1 MRAYDFIDESRGLFG
16 RRTGDQF
23 ASDDG
28 EVLTFQSLQL
38 YPEVDYDSSVRG
50 YASEEEMLGEIQ
62 VIQDH
67 YQTEI
72 EWVNNPG
79 YGTSAFAI
87 AILLDQ
93 EQVPTLWG
101 RFYKTVPTNP
111 IGTWSNTQIPPRW
124 SLQTKTAQ
132 KARSGMSP
140 QDLIQ
145 SDKEAFG
152 KINDIVNKVSSKLN
166 PDVNQGLSMLS
177 SGTLPAIFTGQKASL
192 EAIRDHLGEII
203 QPIALMNGIVGG
215 DADKAAMEVLGA
227 PFSECKVVWPQG
239 KTHGLIDSYF
249 VGPNGRTLGVSSKG
263 DKGANASVQ
272 NISKAIEEA
281 RTKEPSLIK
290 KHAKIIELINVIN
303 ERSAKEGPVALGYV
317 LGLVD
322 QYQANEI
329 MELVNVP
336 SKRPKML
343 SQASRELMSTFNPDT
358 NHPQY
363 SVGLALLAALAK
375 RVCDTMN
382 SMPGFGTACL
392 DFLNQ
397 AALIQVYTDA
407 KAVGDDVHIT
417 GFRSVYPPN
426 FSGSV
431 VLTSGKTYYA
441 SGIKGKFT
449 FDYRKKG

>member
-1 MRAYDFIDESRGLFG
+1 
-16 RRTGDQF
+16 
-23 ASDDG
+23 
-28 EVLTFQSLQL
+28 
-38 YPEVDYDSSVRG
+38 
-50 YASEEEMLGEIQ
+50 
-62 VIQDH
+62 
-67 YQTEI
+67 
-72 EWVNNPG
+72 
-79 YGTSAFAI
+79 
-87 AILLDQ
+87 
-93 EQVPTLWG
+93 
-101 RFYKTVPTNP
+101 
-111 IGTWSNTQIPPRW
+111 
-124 SLQTKTAQ
+124 
-132 KARSGMSP
+132 
-140 QDLIQ
+140 
-145 SDKEAFG
+145 
-152 KINDIVNKVSSKLN
+152 
-166 PDVNQGLSMLS
+166 
-177 SGTLPAIFTGQKASL
+177 
-192 EAIRDHLGEII
+192 
-203 QPIALMNGIVGG
+203 MNGIVGG

-322 QYQANEI
+322 QHQANEI

-343 SQASRELMSTFNPDT
+343 SQASRELMSTFNADT